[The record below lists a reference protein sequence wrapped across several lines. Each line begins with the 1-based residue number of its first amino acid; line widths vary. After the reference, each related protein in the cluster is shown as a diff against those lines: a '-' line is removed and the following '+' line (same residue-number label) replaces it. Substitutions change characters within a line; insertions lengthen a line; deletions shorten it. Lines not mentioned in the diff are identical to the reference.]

1 MLYDI
6 PEAKEV
12 GEIAKYLHELEKT
25 MRTNNAYKRIGEI
38 YGFPILIKSESST
51 KEGMFDFTDNRFFV
65 KGEGGVLYTYNNG
78 HLAGDDKLAS
88 LNFVNALKRIPS
100 VIEGLEKQ
108 IDTYNREL
116 ANYEQILSVNK
127 FNKEEE
133 LQNLKAELKEINE
146 EIDKSLHQSPSPS
159 VDSTTTQE
167 NSHHKEEPTR
177 EKTTTQEFGQEV
189 KNEAKERN
197 IPDHIM
203 SKVVGG
209 WGGPK
214 FR

>member
-12 GEIAKYLHELEKT
+12 GEIANYLHDLEKT
-25 MRTNNAYKRIGEI
+25 MRTNNAYKRIGEV
-38 YGFPILIKSESST
+38 YGFPILVKSESSS

-127 FNKEEE
+127 FDKEEE
-133 LQNLKAELKEINE
+133 LQNLKAELKEINV

-159 VDSTTTQE
+159 VESTTTQ
-167 NSHHKEEPTR
+167 

-197 IPDHIM
+197 IPDDIM
-203 SKVVGG
+203 SKVVVG